1 MFTIYPDI
9 SKLFDEQIPSPDSI
23 SFSNSTTSNS
33 NNMSLSIEI
42 AEKLLIRFDGTKSK
56 LYEFIDNCDKAY
68 NLVNPQSKAILLAII
83 ETKLTDKARA
93 ITRNRTFDAWKDLK
107 DFLLDAYSER
117 RTEGQWQLELH
128 SLRQMPSENV
138 MSFSNKVENCYIK
151 LINTL
156 DPNLSPDARN
166 ACTKLLKNQA
176 LNVFIR
182 GLNKDLSILIKA
194 RNPDSLEKAVAVAV
208 AEEQEQLSR
217 QEIFRPFCNICKRNN
232 HSSNNCRY
240 KNNLDR
246 NIRHFQNSSFQNQ
259 KYPNTNLQKPN
270 FQNRNYKPSN
280 SNSNSDFPPNLRK
293 DYTNTSPRF
302 CRYCKNRGHVIEEC
316 RKREFNNKNK
326 NPTNPLN
333 LQNPRQAAVD
343 SRGVRSVQ
351 AVSQPSTSQSL
362 PM

>member
-1 MFTIYPDI
+1 
-9 SKLFDEQIPSPDSI
+9 
-23 SFSNSTTSNS
+23 
-33 NNMSLSIEI
+33 MSLSIEI

-68 NLVNPQSKAILLAII
+68 NLLDSIQIFNPPILLAII

-151 LINTL
+151 LINPL

-194 RNPDSLEKAVAVAV
+194 RNPDSLKKAVAVAV

-217 QEIFRPFCNICKRNN
+217 QEIFRPFCNI
-232 HSSNNCRY
+232 
-240 KNNLDR
+240 
-246 NIRHFQNSSFQNQ
+246 
-259 KYPNTNLQKPN
+259 
-270 FQNRNYKPSN
+270 
-280 SNSNSDFPPNLRK
+280 
-293 DYTNTSPRF
+293 
-302 CRYCKNRGHVIEEC
+302 
-316 RKREFNNKNK
+316 
-326 NPTNPLN
+326 
-333 LQNPRQAAVD
+333 
-343 SRGVRSVQ
+343 
-351 AVSQPSTSQSL
+351 
-362 PM
+362 